1 MQLFLHLTW
10 FTRPQALRPPPSV
23 KDLRDY
29 SARLEAS
36 LREHIMERNLK
47 QDQGAPSQ
55 SKHSTGTGRTANG
68 FRSPGLCENE
78 GSQQSSRSVGSSK
91 SNGVERAGLPSGED
105 LHRLEKDSGTLSR
118 SKGNKSSNGVGRPVC
133 RLDDGLD
140 DDDGMLG
147 TKRTS
152 SRKVH
157 RLRSL
162 VMDSQTE
169 ASGATSLCRAQ
180 IT

>member
-1 MQLFLHLTW
+1 
-10 FTRPQALRPPPSV
+10 
-23 KDLRDY
+23 
-29 SARLEAS
+29 
-36 LREHIMERNLK
+36 MERNLK
-47 QDQGAPSQ
+47 QDQAAPSQ
-55 SKHSTGTGRTANG
+55 SKHTTGTGRAANG
-68 FRSPGLCENE
+68 FRSPGVCENE
-78 GSQQSSRSVGSSK
+78 GSRQSSRSVGSTKGS
-91 SNGVERAGLPSGED
+91 SVERAGLRSGED
-105 LHRLEKDSGTLSR
+105 LHRLEKESGALSR

-133 RLDDGLD
+133 RLDDGLE
-140 DDDGMLG
+140 DDGMLG